1 MTAST
6 DFNPEDSSMSGIEEM
21 HRRTI
26 RSHCF
31 IEIYNMSS
39 AMMQLMGFQLVI
51 VVVVVVA
58 VAMVLLLDRHVH
70 TYWLVQVQ

>member
-21 HRRTI
+21 HRHTI
-26 RSHCF
+26 RSLCF

-51 VVVVVVA
+51 VVVVVA